1 MPDFRSAW
9 EAKIREAEARDPGRL
24 TVDIE
29 AGKDVV
35 VSPEQFRDVLEKVV
49 RIAQINARANG

>member
-9 EAKIREAEARDPGRL
+9 EAKIREAEARAPGRL
-24 TVDIE
+24 TVDVE

-35 VSPEQFRDVLEKVV
+35 VSPEQFRDVFEKVV